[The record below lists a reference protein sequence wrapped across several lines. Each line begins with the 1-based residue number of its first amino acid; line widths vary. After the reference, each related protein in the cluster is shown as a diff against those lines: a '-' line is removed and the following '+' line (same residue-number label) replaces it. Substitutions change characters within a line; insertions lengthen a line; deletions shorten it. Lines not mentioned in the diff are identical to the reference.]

1 MAAFRAV
8 RLTLAGA
15 AALAL
20 ASVALAQTAAPDTP
34 AHGGH
39 GAAATQEDT
48 PATAAFRD
56 INAQMHPAMDVEYT
70 NDVDIDF
77 VRLMIPHHEGAVS
90 MAAVLLEHSSDPQMR
105 SLAEAVI
112 AAQESEIALMRAYLN
127 MRGVAD

>member
-1 MAAFRAV
+1 
-8 RLTLAGA
+8 
-15 AALAL
+15 
-20 ASVALAQTAAPDTP
+20 
-34 AHGGH
+34 
-39 GAAATQEDT
+39 
-48 PATAAFRD
+48 
-56 INAQMHPAMDVEYT
+56 MHPAMDVEYT